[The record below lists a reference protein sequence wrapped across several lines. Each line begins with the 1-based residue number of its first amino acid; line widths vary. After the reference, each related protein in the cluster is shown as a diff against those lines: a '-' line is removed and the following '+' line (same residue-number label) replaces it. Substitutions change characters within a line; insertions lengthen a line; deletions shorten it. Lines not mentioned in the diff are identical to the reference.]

1 MTSTTTERTGKGRSS
16 RPHSRRPV
24 STFVLAI
31 LAPLA
36 IAAPLAPWGAGAAEA
51 AAPASAVW
59 FVAPGGAASAPCGT
73 IKATACALIN
83 TAIGEAAAG
92 DTIRVAAG
100 TYTSATASGLVVVT
114 KDLALTGAG
123 ASGVTLDGNGLGTV
137 LTVDAGVT
145 ATVKGFTITGGTGT
159 ATTSSGVPA
168 QAGGGVLNAGTLT
181 LTNDTVTGNQVSVA
195 ASGANAEAVA
205 DGGGVFNADGGTL
218 LVTHCLVT
226 SNSVTAT
233 AQDSAI
239 AEAIGGGVSSFASLE
254 SPTSQTSVEDSTI
267 SGNSAKATGD
277 SAADAEVSGS
287 ATAGGGGIGTIHS
300 SDRSPVSGDTI
311 SGNTATGF
319 GTGSSIANAVGAGV
333 FEVDSDTSDAI
344 TGSHIVGNTARAV
357 STGINQ
363 AEVLAA
369 GIAVAAS
376 NDGHALVDSVVRNNS
391 ATSSATG
398 GGEAETVS
406 SGAGALASLTADAVL
421 DSTISGNKAT
431 AFSSNSGNAIVGGAA
446 IGGAAATMANAI
458 STSVIDHNL
467 SVAKSTG
474 TGSASAEGAIVAVE
488 SPVTDSQI
496 SGNKARATATGSNPD
511 APVQAVAA
519 GGAILT
525 ALNEISGST
534 APPISGTS
542 LTRNVV
548 VASYTGT
555 GSGLAQAA
563 GGAIGA
569 STGISGSTV
578 LGNRATA
585 RGSGTGVLTTGLPSL
600 GTATRATTA
609 SPLTSRESSSVA
621 RLAGLPA
628 RAGLPGVAGLTA
640 RLAST
645 AITMEGR
652 PFTVRA
658 SNPGRSLA
666 RPADTTMLAS
676 AIAGAGGIDGL
687 TGPASDSTISDNQAS
702 ATSTGSGIAF
712 TQGAGISIASQLIDV
727 TVTGNVAKATGPAG
741 SLVLGG
747 GVGTS
752 ASMANST
759 ITGNSPTDCG
769 APTGADAGGNHDS
782 DGTCGVSS
790 ASG

>member
-1 MTSTTTERTGKGRSS
+1 M
-16 RPHSRRPV
+16 
-24 STFVLAI
+24 
-31 LAPLA
+31 
-36 IAAPLAPWGAGAAEA
+36 
-51 AAPASAVW
+51 
-59 FVAPGGAASAPCGT
+59 
-73 IKATACALIN
+73 
-83 TAIGEAAAG
+83 
-92 DTIRVAAG
+92 
-100 TYTSATASGLVVVT
+100 
-114 KDLALTGAG
+114 
-123 ASGVTLDGNGLGTV
+123 
-137 LTVDAGVT
+137 
-145 ATVKGFTITGGTGT
+145 
-159 ATTSSGVPA
+159 
-168 QAGGGVLNAGTLT
+168 
-181 LTNDTVTGNQVSVA
+181 
-195 ASGANAEAVA
+195 
-205 DGGGVFNADGGTL
+205 
-218 LVTHCLVT
+218 
-226 SNSVTAT
+226 
-233 AQDSAI
+233 
-239 AEAIGGGVSSFASLE
+239 
-254 SPTSQTSVEDSTI
+254 
-267 SGNSAKATGD
+267 
-277 SAADAEVSGS
+277 
-287 ATAGGGGIGTIHS
+287 
-300 SDRSPVSGDTI
+300 SGDTI
-311 SGNTATGF
+311 SGNTAVGF
-319 GTGSSIANAVGAGV
+319 GSGSSFANAVGAGV

-344 TGSHIVGNTARAV
+344 TGSHITGNTARAV

-391 ATSSATG
+391 ATSRATG

-511 APVQAVAA
+511 APVEAAAA
-519 GGAILT
+519 GGAILS

-578 LGNRATA
+578 LDNRATA

-600 GTATRATTA
+600 GTTA
-609 SPLTSRESSSVA
+609 SPLTSRGSSSA
-621 RLAGLPA
+621 ASRSALPA
-628 RAGLPGVAGLTA
+628 RTGLPTRTGLPGVAGLTA
-640 RLAST
+640 RLTST
-645 AITMEGR
+645 AITMESR
-652 PFTVRA
+652 PFTAKA
-658 SNPGRSLA
+658 SKPSRSLA
-666 RPADTTMLAS
+666 RPADTTMLAT
-676 AIAGAGGIDGL
+676 AITGAGGIDGL

-702 ATSTGSGIAF
+702 ATSTGAGIAF

-727 TVTGNVAKATGPAG
+727 TVTGNVANATGPAG

-769 APTGADAGGNHDS
+769 APTVADAGGNHDS
-782 DGTCGVSS
+782 DGTCGVSN